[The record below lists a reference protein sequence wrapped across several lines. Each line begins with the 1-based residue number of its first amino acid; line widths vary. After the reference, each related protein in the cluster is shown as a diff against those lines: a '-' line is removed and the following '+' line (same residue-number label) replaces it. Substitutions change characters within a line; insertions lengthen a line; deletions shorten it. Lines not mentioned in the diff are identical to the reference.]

1 MNEKPQGGASL
12 QKHLP
17 SANPD
22 VKEAAVKLSSSAFPP
37 QMTSSNSNLTT
48 TDITERSGNDDVA
61 IQEPLFDKLIKKA
74 LAYVFK

>member
-1 MNEKPQGGASL
+1 
-12 QKHLP
+12 
-17 SANPD
+17 
-22 VKEAAVKLSSSAFPP
+22 
-37 QMTSSNSNLTT
+37 MTSSNSNLTT